1 MAGLQILGERD
12 CGITSACLGHHPER
26 TGGDVEQDVSLHA
39 PKCSWQQNTE
49 EMDTGM
55 ADENGTLQLTD
66 NDIAFLLTVLRNA
79 ISPLTTQQL
88 IDALRQRSGR

>member
-1 MAGLQILGERD
+1 
-12 CGITSACLGHHPER
+12 
-26 TGGDVEQDVSLHA
+26 
-39 PKCSWQQNTE
+39 
-49 EMDTGM
+49 MDTGM

>member
-1 MAGLQILGERD
+1 MKGSSRIAVVWSDERHLLHNSSDGVIRDVTLQTPI
-12 CGITSACLGHHPER
+12 A
-26 TGGDVEQDVSLHA
+26 LHSST
-39 PKCSWQQNTE
+39 PE

>member
-1 MAGLQILGERD
+1 MLTA
-12 CGITSACLGHHPER
+12 AHP
-26 TGGDVEQDVSLHA
+26 
-39 PKCSWQQNTE
+39 E
-49 EMDTGM
+49 EMDIGM